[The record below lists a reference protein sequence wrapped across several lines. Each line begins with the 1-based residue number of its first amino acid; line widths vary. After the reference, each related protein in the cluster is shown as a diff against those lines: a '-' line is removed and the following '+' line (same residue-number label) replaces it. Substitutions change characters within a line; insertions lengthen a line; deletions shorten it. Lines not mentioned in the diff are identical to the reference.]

1 MRILSF
7 LIALA
12 VAASVIL
19 YPRAVASDMT
29 DVPHGWLV
37 LLLIGM
43 SLCFVHGVGF
53 KTNSRILNIIFLRW
67 WRGPVWPL
75 QDTSSSVRDLCSAN

>member
-19 YPRAVASDMT
+19 YPRAIASDMT

-53 KTNSRILNIIFLRW
+53 KTNSRILNIIF
-67 WRGPVWPL
+67 
-75 QDTSSSVRDLCSAN
+75 